1 MTTWHLSSPRDVAGW
16 LLWAGA
22 ILLPLLIAI
31 ALRASGTSLLLIA
44 TAQAALGMACAA
56 QARRRATSP
65 AAQRVDATIHQLLK
79 IRRRRWLP
87 RLITRALVR
96 ALGASHA
103 TLFLEDPQTTL
114 YHLAASHGPSKP
126 TAVQQLDESSLLI
139 RWLLE
144 HRKPL
149 RTRERLD
156 EPEPPPQSRDGAH
169 APASPQR
176 RLSFI
181 LQNLGAELIVPSF
194 QGKRLVGFVV
204 LGPRNGR
211 EGYSRADMAVLRQL
225 AASFPVALENAKCF
239 EHLETAASK
248 LSSTQTL
255 LVEQQRLADAGKL
268 ALGLA
273 HEIKNPLTGI
283 KTFTEFLQERYDD
296 PNFRQDFTR
305 IVPAEVARINR
316 IVQSLSD
323 FARPPLLKLQAV
335 DVQQVLVDTVSLLS
349 NECFK
354 RDIRVTK
361 QLDSEPIYL
370 TADPAALKQTFL
382 NLCLNALDAMGKGG
396 TLSVSSCLEE
406 TVAVIRISDT
416 GSGIPREHLA
426 TLFDPFFTTKQGGM
440 GLGLAVV
447 KQIVTQH
454 LGTITVESNM
464 GFGTTFEIRLP
475 HAVRLTSAQGIQVPS
490 YGAGAS
496 EPTRLPVPIRV
507 LVVDDELKILEFLRE
522 RFEHLGAKVRTAPSG
537 EEALKVL
544 AQEPQEL
551 AVLDLKLPSVDGFD
565 VLKRIKSQYPTTAV
579 AVITG
584 MYDEQIDTFVRSL
597 GALACIHKPL
607 DIPRLQEI
615 AYQVAARSCPPA
627 AV

>member
-1 MTTWHLSSPRDVAGW
+1 MTTVRLPSPHHLAGW
-16 LLWAGA
+16 LLWAVA
-22 ILLPLLIAI
+22 ILLLWCIAI
-31 ALRASGTSLLLIA
+31 ALGASETSLLFIVI
-44 TAQAALGMACAA
+44 AQAALGAVWAVQTRWRAA
-56 QARRRATSP
+56 ASAS
-65 AAQRVDATIHQLLK
+65 QRVDAIIHQLLK
-79 IRRRRWLP
+79 IRRRRRLP
-87 RLITRALVR
+87 RLITRALLR
-96 ALGASHA
+96 AFGASHA
-103 TLFLEDPQTTL
+103 TLFLEDPQARL
-114 YHLAASHGPSKP
+114 YRLAASDGPGKP

-139 RWLLE
+139 RALLE
-144 HRKPL
+144 RRKPL
-149 RTRERLD
+149 RARERAK
-156 EPEPPPQSRDGAH
+156 EPEAPQGRDGAH

-176 RLSFI
+176 RLGFI
-181 LQNLGAELIVPSF
+181 LQNLRAGLVVPSF

-204 LGPRNGR
+204 LGPRANR
-211 EGYSRADMAVLRQL
+211 RAYAAADVAALSQL
-225 AASFPVALENAKCF
+225 AASCPLALDNATRF
-239 EHLETAASK
+239 EQLETAASK
-248 LSSTQTL
+248 LSSTRTL

-296 PNFRQDFTR
+296 PKFRQEFVR

-335 DVQQVLVDTVSLLS
+335 DIQQVLADTVGLLS
-349 NECFK
+349 NECLK
-354 RDIRVTK
+354 RNVQVTK
-361 QLDSEPIYL
+361 QFDAEPIYL

-396 TLSVSSCLEE
+396 TLSVSAGLEE

-454 LGTITVESNM
+454 LGTITVESNV
-464 GFGTTFEIRLP
+464 GFGSTLETRLP
-475 HAVRLTSAQGIQVPS
+475 HAVRLKSTQGMQPTS
-490 YGAGAS
+490 YGGGSS
-496 EPTRLPVPIRV
+496 EPSRLPVPIRV
-507 LVVDDELKILEFLRE
+507 LVVDDEPKILEFLKE
-522 RFEHLGAKVRTAPSG
+522 RFEHLGARVRTAPSG
-537 EEALKVL
+537 EQALQVL

-551 AVLDLKLPSVDGFD
+551 AILDLKLPNVDGFD
-565 VLKRIKSQYPTTAV
+565 VLKRIKAQYPTTAV

-584 MYDEQIDTFVRSL
+584 MYDEQIDAFVRSL

-607 DIPRLQEI
+607 DLPRLQEI

>member
-1 MTTWHLSSPRDVAGW
+1 MTTGRRSFPRDLAGW
-16 LLWAGA
+16 LIWAGA
-22 ILLPLLIAI
+22 VLLPFLIAI
-31 ALRASGTSLLLIA
+31 ALSVSGATLLIIA
-44 TAQAALGMACAA
+44 TAQAALGVAWAA
-56 QARRRATSP
+56 QMRRRMTSS
-65 AAQRVDATIHQLLK
+65 ASQRVDATIHQLLK
-79 IRRRRWLP
+79 IRRRRRLP

-96 ALGASHA
+96 VFGASHA
-103 TLFLEDPQTTL
+103 TLFLEDPQTRL
-114 YHLAASHGPSKP
+114 YRLAASYGPGQP
-126 TAVQQLDESSLLI
+126 TAVQQLDDSSLLI

-149 RTRERLD
+149 RAHRRAD
-156 EPEPPPQSRDGAH
+156 EPDVPPSRDGAH

-176 RLSFI
+176 RLGFI
-181 LQNLGAELIVPSF
+181 LQNLRAELVVPSV

-204 LGPRNGR
+204 LGPRAHR
-211 EGYSRADMAVLRQL
+211 RAYAGADVAALSQL
-225 AASFPVALENAKCF
+225 AASCPLALDNATRF
-239 EHLETAASK
+239 ERLETAASK

-296 PNFRQDFTR
+296 PKFRQEFTR

-335 DVQQVLVDTVSLLS
+335 DIQQVLVDTVSLLS
-349 NECFK
+349 NECLK

-406 TVAVIRISDT
+406 TVAVIRMSDT
-416 GSGIPREHLA
+416 GSGIPQEHLA
-426 TLFDPFFTTKQGGM
+426 TLFDPFFTTKEGGM

-447 KQIVTQH
+447 KQIVNQH
-454 LGTITVESNM
+454 LGTISVESNM

-475 HAVRLTSAQGIQVPS
+475 HAVRLKSSQGMHPPG
-490 YGAGAS
+490 YGGGSS
-496 EPTRLPVPIRV
+496 EPSRLPVPIRV
-507 LVVDDELKILEFLRE
+507 LVVDDEPKILEFLKE

-537 EEALKVL
+537 EQALEVL
-544 AQEPQEL
+544 AQEHQEL
-551 AVLDLKLPSVDGFD
+551 AVLDLKLPNVDGFE
-565 VLKRIKSQYPTTAV
+565 VLKRIRAQFPTTAV

-584 MYDEQIDTFVRSL
+584 MYDEQIDAFVRSL

-607 DIPRLQEI
+607 DLPRLQEV

>member
-44 TAQAALGMACAA
+44 IAQAALGMACAA
-56 QARRRATSP
+56 QARRRAESP

-79 IRRRRWLP
+79 IRRRRRLP

-103 TLFLEDPQTTL
+103 TLFLEDPQTKL

-126 TAVQQLDESSLLI
+126 TAVQQLDDASLLI

-156 EPEPPPQSRDGAH
+156 EPEPPPQGRDGAH
-169 APASPQR
+169 AQASPQR
-176 RLSFI
+176 RLGFI

-211 EGYSRADMAVLRQL
+211 ESYSRADMAVLRQL
-225 AASFPVALENAKCF
+225 AASFPVALENAKHF

-296 PNFRQDFTR
+296 PKFRQDFVR

-323 FARPPLLKLQAV
+323 FAKPPLLKLQAV
-335 DVQQVLVDTVSLLS
+335 DVQQVLVDTMSLMS
-349 NECFK
+349 NECLK

-361 QLDSEPIYL
+361 HLDSEPIYL

-396 TLSVSSCLEE
+396 TLSVSAQLEE

-416 GSGIPREHLA
+416 GKGIPPEHLA
-426 TLFDPFFTTKQGGM
+426 TLFNPFFTTKEGGM

-447 KQIVTQH
+447 KQIVNQH
-454 LGTITVESNM
+454 LGTITVESNV

-475 HAVRLTSAQGIQVPS
+475 HAVRLKSAQGAQAS
-490 YGAGAS
+490 GYGTGAS

-537 EEALKVL
+537 EQGLEILS
-544 AQEPQEL
+544 QEPQEL
-551 AVLDLKLPSVDGFD
+551 AVLDLKLPNVDGFD

-579 AVITG
+579 AIITG
-584 MYDEQIDTFVRSL
+584 MYDEQIDAFVRSL

-607 DIPRLQEI
+607 DTPRLQEI

>member
-1 MTTWHLSSPRDVAGW
+1 MTTWRLSSPRDLAGW
-16 LLWAGA
+16 LIWAGA
-22 ILLPLLIAI
+22 VLLPFLIAI
-31 ALRASGTSLLLIA
+31 ALSVSGATLLIIA
-44 TAQAALGMACAA
+44 TAQAALGVAWAV
-56 QARRRATSP
+56 QARRRATSS

-79 IRRRRWLP
+79 IRRRRRLP

-96 ALGASHA
+96 VFGASHA
-103 TLFLEDPQTTL
+103 TLFLEDPQSRL
-114 YHLAASHGPSKP
+114 YRLAASDGPGTP
-126 TAVQQLDESSLLI
+126 TAVQQLDDSSLLI
-139 RWLLE
+139 RWLQE

-149 RTRERLD
+149 RARWRAE
-156 EPEPPPQSRDGAH
+156 EPPQGRDGAH

-176 RLSFI
+176 RLGFI
-181 LQNLGAELIVPSF
+181 LQNLRADLVVPSF

-204 LGPRNGR
+204 LGPRAHR
-211 EGYSRADMAVLRQL
+211 RAYAGADVAALSQL
-225 AASFPVALENAKCF
+225 AASCPLALENATRF
-239 EHLETAASK
+239 ELLETAASK
-248 LSSTQTL
+248 LSSAQTL

-283 KTFTEFLQERYDD
+283 KTFTEFLQERYED
-296 PNFRQDFTR
+296 PAFRQDFVR

-335 DVQQVLVDTVSLLS
+335 DVQQVLVDTVSLMS
-349 NECFK
+349 NECLK

-396 TLSVSSCLEE
+396 TLSVSAQLEE

-416 GSGIPREHLA
+416 GTGIPPQHLA
-426 TLFDPFFTTKQGGM
+426 TLFDPFFTTKEGGM

-447 KQIVTQH
+447 KQLVNQH
-454 LGTITVESNM
+454 LGTISVESNV

-475 HAVRLTSAQGIQVPS
+475 HAVRLKSAQGIQSPG

-496 EPTRLPVPIRV
+496 EPSRLPVPIRV
-507 LVVDDELKILEFLRE
+507 LIVDDEPKILEFLRE

-537 EEALKVL
+537 EQALAVL

-551 AVLDLKLPSVDGFD
+551 AVLDVKLPNVDGFD
-565 VLKRIKSQYPTTAV
+565 VLKRIKAQYPTTAV
-579 AVITG
+579 AIITG
-584 MYDEQIDTFVRSL
+584 MYDEQIDAFVRSL

>member
-1 MTTWHLSSPRDVAGW
+1 MTTVRLSFPRDVANW
-16 LLWAGA
+16 LIWAGA

-31 ALRASGTSLLLIA
+31 ALGASGTSLLLIA
-44 TAQAALGMACAA
+44 TAQAMLGVAWVA
-56 QARRRATSP
+56 QARRHAVSS

-79 IRRRRWLP
+79 IRRMRRLP

-96 ALGASHA
+96 VFDASHA
-103 TLFLEDPQTTL
+103 TLFLEDPQSRL
-114 YHLAASHGPSKP
+114 YRLAASAGPGKP
-126 TAVQQLDESSLLI
+126 TAVQQLDEFSLLI

-149 RTRERLD
+149 RTRQRTE
-156 EPEPPPQSRDGAH
+156 EPEPPQGRDGAH
-169 APASPQR
+169 ATASPQR
-176 RLSFI
+176 RLGFI
-181 LQNLGAELIVPSF
+181 LQNLRAELVVPSF

-204 LGPRNGR
+204 LGR
-211 EGYSRADMAVLRQL
+211 RANRRPYTKTDIAALTQL
-225 AASFPVALENAKCF
+225 ATSCPLALDNAKRF
-239 EHLETAASK
+239 ELLETAAGK

-296 PNFRQDFTR
+296 PKFRQEFVR

-335 DVQQVLVDTVSLLS
+335 DIQQVLVDTVSLLS
-349 NECFK
+349 NECLK

-382 NLCLNALDAMGKGG
+382 NLCLNALDAMDKGG

-416 GSGIPREHLA
+416 GSGIPHEHLA
-426 TLFDPFFTTKQGGM
+426 TLFDPFFTTKPSGM

-447 KQIVTQH
+447 KQIVNQH
-454 LGTITVESNM
+454 LGTITVESNV

-475 HAVRLTSAQGIQVPS
+475 HAVRLKSAQGIQPPG
-490 YGAGAS
+490 YGVGSS
-496 EPTRLPVPIRV
+496 EPSRLPVPIRV
-507 LVVDDELKILEFLRE
+507 LLVDDEPKILEFLRE

-551 AVLDLKLPSVDGFD
+551 AVLDLKLPNVDGFD
-565 VLKRIKSQYPTTAV
+565 VLKRIKAQYPTTAV
-579 AVITG
+579 AIITG
-584 MYDEQIDTFVRSL
+584 MYDEQIDAFVRSL